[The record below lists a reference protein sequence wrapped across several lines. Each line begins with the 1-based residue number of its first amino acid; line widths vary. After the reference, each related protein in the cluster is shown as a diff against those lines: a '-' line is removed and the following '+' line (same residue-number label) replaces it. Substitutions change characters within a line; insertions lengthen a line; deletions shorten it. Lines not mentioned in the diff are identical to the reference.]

1 MIDGLRTVRTKE
13 LRAALERCT
22 EEGIEQVDAHRLRGW
37 GMQALA
43 HALAPLGSI
52 PTPMLLTLV
61 QCVLAERDAPK
72 PQVDLVWTGPHSRT
86 STVRDTYV
94 VVRDLFRSA
103 QSEVLMAGYRFDHGE
118 ELLEPLRERARA
130 GVRVAIFLDLAEKAR
145 SPGAVDGLVTKA
157 GQAFLRENWAP
168 GVPQPELYYYWKAV
182 DPEEEG
188 YASMHA
194 KCVIVDRRWSL
205 VGSANFT
212 SRARTRNV
220 EVGVMIEDGRVATEL
235 AGHWWSGVQGG
246 AFRRIAVGEGGQDG
260 PVG

>member
-13 LRAALERCT
+13 LRAALERCA
-22 EEGIEQVDAHRLRGW
+22 EEGVEQIDAHRLRGW
-37 GMQALA
+37 GMRALA
-43 HALAPLGSI
+43 LAIAPLGSV

-61 QCVLAERDAPK
+61 QCVLAEREVPK
-72 PQVDLVWTGPHSRT
+72 PQVDLVWTGPHPRT

-103 QSEVLMAGYRFDHGE
+103 QAEVLVAGYRFDHGE

-145 SPGAVDGLVTKA
+145 SPGGVEGLVLKA
-157 GQAFLRENWAP
+157 GQAFLRDNWAA
-168 GVPQPELYYYWKAV
+168 GVPAPELYYYWKAV
-182 DPEEEG
+182 DPEEHE

-194 KCVIVDRRWSL
+194 KCVVVDCRRAL

-220 EVGVMIEDGRVATEL
+220 EVGVMIEDGRIATEL

-246 AFRRIAVGEGGQDG
+246 AFRRIEVGDESEGA
-260 PVG
+260 PLE